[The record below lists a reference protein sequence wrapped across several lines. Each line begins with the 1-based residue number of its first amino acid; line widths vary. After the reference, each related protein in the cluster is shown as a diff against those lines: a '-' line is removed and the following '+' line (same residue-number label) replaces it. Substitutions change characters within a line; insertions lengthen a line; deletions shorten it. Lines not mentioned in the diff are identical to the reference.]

1 MTIYKVYKMSLAF
14 ATYKPSYRLF
24 FFETSLNATIHP
36 RKALQELALT
46 ALPGLTAA
54 RITVT
59 VLCTIF

>member
-1 MTIYKVYKMSLAF
+1 MSLAF